1 MSSQLERAAA
11 AASGVGYI
19 LLWSSLPSPENIIII
34 IKKKER
40 RRRKLRTQHKKRHGQ
55 GTQRATQRCRGSVL
69 RIALLPTTTLIA
81 KFATDCHVKRR
92 QKSLAIVSSTWIT
105 NERYR
110 HSCRPRCSLKAMG
123 VFIGFERFF
132 FCSFPMLVSGRTKK
146 KANAWHW
153 QTVVADGQHRSLKRP
168 SLLPTNFSPSRTR
181 LDNLGGTKE
190 KSQNACYN

>member
-92 QKSLAIVSSTWIT
+92 RKSLAIVSSTWIT

-132 FCSFPMLVSGRTKK
+132 CVLSQCYLAAGQK